1 MHAPLY
7 ILNDNL
13 LALKNVRI
21 CERWSERCPYRDLC
35 PGDQWVPQTSCDFGR
50 LSQPLWPL
58 TGHVGPGSLAGWPG
72 PVTPTPQSADRSP
85 WQL

>member
-7 ILNDNL
+7 MLNDNL

-50 LSQPLWPL
+50 LSRPP
-58 TGHVGPGSLAGWPG
+58 
-72 PVTPTPQSADRSP
+72 
-85 WQL
+85 